1 MIIRPLAGLLLVLA
15 VATPCRASEQDGSSR
30 RRIGSSDRSGNQ
42 ERVLVLYSA
51 RQGQPSFA
59 AFDSALESDLNQ
71 RLGGQLDLYREYLD
85 NGRFALT
92 DEYLATFRTYLR
104 DKYRDRPDVVVGVA
118 LAAVDFLS
126 QYGEELFPETPFVFV
141 ATTGRRPRNGTNVFS
156 DTDWNGSLKLA
167 LQLQPRTRQVFVITG
182 ASEFDLRALSGAR
195 QQFPDLQPRLDF
207 TYLTGLRIEELERMV
222 AALPP
227 DSIIYYVNLS
237 LDGAQRRF
245 EGTNALDRIAAVA
258 NVPVYIQSQA
268 NLGRGALGGH
278 LWSSLPW
285 GLRSS
290 EIVMRLLDGESADA
304 ISPSKV
310 EIYSAQLDWR
320 QIQRWN
326 IDQRRIPAGTHIL
339 FREPSLWEAYEGYVL
354 GAVVLMLL
362 QSALIGGLLVQQRH
376 RRRIEGS
383 LRESERRY
391 RVAAQQN
398 QDLSGRLIKAQEEER
413 ARIARD
419 LHDDVS
425 QQLAGVGI
433 ILSVLKRKI
442 GQAGLQEPLVQTVNT
457 LQERNTALANSVR
470 NISHDL
476 HPDVLRH
483 TGLNSTLKRHCAEI
497 ERQHQVKVEFSAADD
512 IDSPG
517 PDVELCLFRIA
528 QEALTNAVRHAR
540 AETIRVHVAAN
551 DGGIELTIVDDGVGF
566 AADDR
571 TPRGLGLR
579 SIDERVRLVRGTVT
593 VESQPGRGTTLVAR
607 VPRGEEPVEIVE
619 T

>member
-1 MIIRPLAGLLLVLA
+1 MTIRLLAGLLLLLA
-15 VATPCRASEQDGSSR
+15 LASPCTAGAQDGSGR
-30 RRIGSSDRSGNQ
+30 RQIGSPDRASTQ

-71 RLGGQLDLYREYLD
+71 RLGGQLDLYREFLD

-92 DEYLATFRTYLR
+92 DEYLGTFRTYLR
-104 DKYRDRPDVVVGVA
+104 DKYRDRPDVVVAVA
-118 LAAVDFLS
+118 LAAVDFLN
-126 QYGEELFPETPFVFV
+126 QYGEELFPGTPFLFV
-141 ATTGRRPRNGTNVFS
+141 ATTDRRPKYGTNVFS

-167 LQLQPRTRQVFVITG
+167 RQLQPRTRQVFVITG

-195 QQFPDLQPRLDF
+195 QQFADLQPRLDF
-207 TYLTGLRIEELERMV
+207 TYLTGLRIEELERRV
-222 AALPP
+222 AALTP
-227 DSIIYYVNLS
+227 DSIIYYVNMT

-245 EGTNALDRIAAVA
+245 EGTSALDRIAAVA
-258 NVPVYIQSQA
+258 NVPIYIQSQ
-268 NLGRGALGGH
+268 ALGGH

-290 EIVMRLLDGESADA
+290 EIVMRLLDGESADT
-304 ISPSKV
+304 IPPSKV

-339 FREPSLWEAYEGYVL
+339 FREPSLWETYQGYVL
-354 GAVVLMLL
+354 GAVALMLL

-376 RRRIEGS
+376 RRRIEES

-391 RVAAQQN
+391 RVTAEQN
-398 QDLSGRLIKAQEEER
+398 QDLSGRLINAQEEER

-433 ILSVLKRKI
+433 TLSGLKRKL
-442 GQAGLQEPLVQTVNT
+442 GQPELQAELMQTVNI

-470 NISHDL
+470 NISHAL

-483 TGLNSTLKRHCAEI
+483 AGLNPTLKRHCADM
-497 ERQHQVKVEFSAADD
+497 ERQHQVKVEFSAEDVV
-512 IDSPG
+512 DSPG
-517 PDVELCLFRIA
+517 PDVALCLFRVA

-540 AETIRVHVAAN
+540 ATTIRVHVAAR
-551 DGGIELTIVDDGVGF
+551 DGSIELSIVDDGIGF
-566 AADDR
+566 ADDDR
-571 TPRGLGLR
+571 SPIGMGLR

-593 VESQPGRGTTLVAR
+593 VESRPGHGTTLVAR
-607 VPRGEEPVEIVE
+607 VPLGEQPVETVA

>member
-1 MIIRPLAGLLLVLA
+1 MP
-15 VATPCRASEQDGSSR
+15 Q
-30 RRIGSSDRSGNQ
+30 
-42 ERVLVLYSA
+42 
-51 RQGQPSFA
+51 
-59 AFDSALESDLNQ
+59 
-71 RLGGQLDLYREYLD
+71 
-85 NGRFALT
+85 
-92 DEYLATFRTYLR
+92 
-104 DKYRDRPDVVVGVA
+104 
-118 LAAVDFLS
+118 
-126 QYGEELFPETPFVFV
+126 
-141 ATTGRRPRNGTNVFS
+141 
-156 DTDWNGSLKLA
+156 
-167 LQLQPRTRQVFVITG
+167 
-182 ASEFDLRALSGAR
+182 
-195 QQFPDLQPRLDF
+195 
-207 TYLTGLRIEELERMV
+207 
-222 AALPP
+222 
-227 DSIIYYVNLS
+227 DSIIYYVNMT

-245 EGTNALDRIAAVA
+245 EGTSALDRIAAVA
-258 NVPVYIQSQA
+258 NVPIYIQSQA
-268 NLGRGALGGH
+268 NLGRGALGGR

-304 ISPSKV
+304 IPPSKV

-320 QIQRWN
+320 QLQRWN
-326 IDQRRIPAGTHIL
+326 IDPRRIPAGTHIL
-339 FREPSLWEAYEGYVL
+339 FREPGLWEAYQGYVL
-354 GAVVLMLL
+354 GAVALMLL
-362 QSALIGGLLVQQRH
+362 QSALIGGLLVQRRH

-483 TGLNSTLKRHCAEI
+483 TGLNSTLKRHCADI

-512 IDSPG
+512 VDSPG

-540 AETIRVHVAAN
+540 AETFECMSRRTTAA
-551 DGGIELTIVDDGVGF
+551 
-566 AADDR
+566 
-571 TPRGLGLR
+571 
-579 SIDERVRLVRGTVT
+579 S
-593 VESQPGRGTTLVAR
+593 S
-607 VPRGEEPVEIVE
+607 
-619 T
+619 